1 MIEAQLVLLCY
12 VVGCRKDCDQSQ
24 ISFKQSVESWVS
36 KVIRNCFCFT
46 CLLWLARKT
55 RAILSTKQMQ
65 NLNKNSQS
73 VGQSFIL
80 RSVSQSVCR
89 SLYHLVS
96 QSFTQSVS
104 QSVNHALHS
113 PTFKFLYR
121 KGNLNSLY
129 LILCIASFLGGI
141 CLLICLYIYLHNSKA
156 CH

>member
-1 MIEAQLVLLCY
+1 MWLVVERIAINHRSVLN
-12 VVGCRKDCDQSQ
+12 
-24 ISFKQSVESWVS
+24 SVESWVS

-80 RSVSQSVCR
+80 RSVSQSVCK

-96 QSFTQSVS
+96 QSFTRSVS

-113 PTFKFLYR
+113 PTFKFLYW

-129 LILCIASFLGGI
+129 LILCIASFLEGI
-141 CLLICLYIYLHNSKA
+141 CLLICLYIYLYNSKA